1 MASTARRSL
10 EEYLGLEYPFKAL
23 VDPDGGYV
31 ITFPDL
37 PGCFTHTDDIEKVGL
52 MAEDVRR
59 LWIETA
65 YEEGHDVPLPSRPEE
80 YSGKFVVRIA
90 RSLHHALAE
99 SAEDEGV
106 SLNNYVASL
115 LARGDAQVRQERKR
129 DATMSRAKAV

>member
-1 MASTARRSL
+1 MAPVARRSL
-10 EEYLGLEYPFKAL
+10 KEYLALEYPFKVL

-31 ITFPDL
+31 VTFPDL
-37 PGCFTHTDDIEKVGL
+37 PGCLTHTDDIAKVGL

-65 YEEGHDVPLPSRPEE
+65 YEEGHDIPLPSRPEE

-90 RSLHHALAE
+90 RSLHRALAE

-106 SLNNYVASL
+106 SLNSYVASL
-115 LARGDAQVRQERKR
+115 LARGDAQARQERR
-129 DATMSRAKAV
+129 REITMNRVKAV